1 MTINCTLHCIT
12 FEKSSNLH
20 CVMSLVGH
28 VQHCGPHSAVLP
40 WAVAGVSL
48 SINVAFTIYVIWY
61 DATAAFY
68 VLKALT
74 VRQQIMAN

>member
-1 MTINCTLHCIT
+1 MTINWTLHGIT

-28 VQHCGPHSAVLP
+28 VQHCGPHCPVLP

-48 SINVAFTIYVIWY
+48 SVNAVFTVYAIFLWY
-61 DATAAFY
+61 ADTAAFY
-68 VLKALT
+68 VLKAQLM
-74 VRQQIMAN
+74 Q